1 LLDERNDSTVT
12 DQEVADYVAS
22 VRMGTAAVSSQPVPQ
37 LNRPQPINNQPTP
50 KPTPPTQATH
60 AQQEQLRLLMYFIK
74 NIQKSYSAEDQEKL
88 NRIHEA
94 VRVILFYFCGKLKKE
109 NE

>member
-1 LLDERNDSTVT
+1 MSDFNKLSDLLLDERNDSTVT

-60 AQQEQLRLLMYFIK
+60 AQQEQCTFHFFSFLLSFFLFIF
-74 NIQKSYSAEDQEKL
+74 
-88 NRIHEA
+88 
-94 VRVILFYFCGKLKKE
+94 LF
-109 NE
+109 